1 MHEVLRT
8 RCNKRDTLPRLMSVY
23 AATEPAGA
31 SFVTLVEPHL
41 SYLYA
46 FAYKLSGDRAAAE
59 DLVQDALVRAFRARD
74 SLRNREQPRHW
85 LTKVML
91 SASLDRT
98 RKEAPREHDVAL
110 EDERFSLFDT
120 LVEEDPFPY
129 SDRLHLDF
137 LDLFDDDKLTLA
149 LQRINPAHR
158 VALVLAY
165 VYGYKA
171 REIADMTGT
180 TTGTVLARLHRGRK
194 QLEKALWEYAR
205 QRGLLKGEDRR

>member
-1 MHEVLRT
+1 MDVH
-8 RCNKRDTLPRLMSVY
+8 
-23 AATEPAGA
+23 AAIPETTVAFA
-31 SFVTLVEPHL
+31 TMVQPHL

-46 FAYKLSGDRAAAE
+46 FALKLCGQHATAE

-74 SLRNREQPRHW
+74 TIRNREQPRPW
-85 LTKVML
+85 LTKVLL
-91 SASLDRT
+91 SASADRS
-98 RKEAPREHDVAL
+98 RREGPREHDVPL
-110 EDERFSLFDT
+110 EDEHFSLFDT

-137 LDLFDDDKLTLA
+137 LDLFDDANLTAA
-149 LQRINPAHR
+149 LQHIHPTHR
-158 VALVLAY
+158 AALVLAY

-171 REIADMTGT
+171 REIAEMTGT

-194 QLEKALWEYAR
+194 QLEKALWDYAK

>member
-1 MHEVLRT
+1 MGVHAV
-8 RCNKRDTLPRLMSVY
+8 
-23 AATEPAGA
+23 TEPAGA

-41 SYLYA
+41 GYLYA
-46 FAYKLSGDRAAAE
+46 FAYKLSGDRTTAE
-59 DLVQDALVRAFRARD
+59 DLVQDALIRAFRAQD
-74 SLRNREQPRHW
+74 ALRNREQPRRW
-85 LTKVML
+85 LTKVLL
-91 SASLDRT
+91 SASADRS
-98 RKEAPREHDVAL
+98 RKEGPRENDVAL

-137 LDLFDDDKLTLA
+137 LDLFDDDNLTLA

-194 QLEKALWEYAR
+194 QLERALWEYAR

>member
-1 MHEVLRT
+1 MGVH
-8 RCNKRDTLPRLMSVY
+8 
-23 AATEPAGA
+23 AAAAESTA
-31 SFVTLVEPHL
+31 SSFGTLVEPHL
-41 SYLYA
+41 GYLYA
-46 FAYKLSGDRAAAE
+46 FAFKLSGNRAGAE

-74 SLRNREQPRHW
+74 TLRNREQPRHW
-85 LTKVML
+85 LTKVLL
-91 SASLDRT
+91 SASLDRS
-98 RKEAPREHDVAL
+98 RKEGPREHDVPL

-137 LDLFDDDKLTLA
+137 LDLFDDDNLTAA
-149 LQRINPAHR
+149 LQGIHPAHR

-171 REIADMTGT
+171 REIAELTGT
-180 TTGTVLARLHRGRK
+180 STGTVLARLHRGRK
-194 QLEKALWEYAR
+194 QLEKALWEYAK